1 LKAKRAVVCRI
12 FLVSF
17 ASLRFAV
24 FALML
29 AMLAACGSAN
39 NIALSQTYSASGLIF
54 NYPAGWKVNDSTS
67 AVLIANTQAALD
79 AMQISSGSFNLQ
91 SGQVGASLVMLPM
104 SQLKSLGADVTPVEV
119 LKQIKAPASVGQFG
133 DASATTIGSSK
144 SAARAAGSNAT
155 TDLLMVAV
163 KIGENGYA
171 LVIAASAKG
180 ELSHYEPT
188 LDAIL
193 DTIRYTP
200 ESP

>member
-1 LKAKRAVVCRI
+1 
-12 FLVSF
+12 
-17 ASLRFAV
+17 
-24 FALML
+24 ML

-54 NYPAGWKVNDSTS
+54 NYPGGWTVNADSAS
-67 AVLIANTQAALD
+67 AVRIANNQAALD
-79 AMQISSGSFNLQ
+79 AMQVSGSRFNLQ
-91 SGQVGASLVMLPM
+91 SGQFGASMVMIPL
-104 SQLKSLGADVTPVEV
+104 SQLKSLGANFTPVDV
-119 LKQIKAPASVGQFG
+119 LKKISAPAAVGQFG

-144 SAARAAGSNAT
+144 SAARATGSNAT

-180 ELSHYEPT
+180 ELSQYEPT